1 MNWPWKRD
9 EPAREVREDQP
20 FTDAIVSAILAE
32 AAGAATTNPHAI
44 GALES
49 AANLY
54 ARCFAAARV
63 TGPDVI
69 TPACMA
75 LVGRNLIR
83 RGDDIHL
90 VEVRRGGLYLNPV
103 GSWDVRG
110 GWDEGSWWYRCDLFG
125 PSGNITKLVP
135 SDGVLHFRYAYDSAR
150 PWHGIAPLA
159 WASSTGALAAALE
172 LRLG

>member
-63 TGPDVI
+63 MTGPPMASRRSGCRVR
-69 TPACMA
+69 TPA
-75 LVGRNLIR
+75 G
-83 RGDDIHL
+83 
-90 VEVRRGGLYLNPV
+90 
-103 GSWDVRG
+103 
-110 GWDEGSWWYRCDLFG
+110 
-125 PSGNITKLVP
+125 
-135 SDGVLHFRYAYDSAR
+135 
-150 PWHGIAPLA
+150 
-159 WASSTGALAAALE
+159 
-172 LRLG
+172 